1 MLTQEY
7 KKMKIFNNNN
17 QNGLK
22 IVESNFLMFSMFK
35 ACYQKNQLL
44 VMFQQTK
51 KFLYV
56 EEHPIK
62 NLV

>member
-1 MLTQEY
+1 
-7 KKMKIFNNNN
+7 MKIFNNNN